1 MDTHTHTQLRDT
13 VIDDVSTRDRLDLEC
28 VVREHKEY
36 GWDSG
41 MTIGQDI
48 DRDHSKSSCI
58 NVMLR
63 STSNIKID

>member
-1 MDTHTHTQLRDT
+1 MDTHTHTHTQLRDT

-48 DRDHSKSSCI
+48 EIIQSHHAS
-58 NVMLR
+58 MLC
-63 STSNIKID
+63 